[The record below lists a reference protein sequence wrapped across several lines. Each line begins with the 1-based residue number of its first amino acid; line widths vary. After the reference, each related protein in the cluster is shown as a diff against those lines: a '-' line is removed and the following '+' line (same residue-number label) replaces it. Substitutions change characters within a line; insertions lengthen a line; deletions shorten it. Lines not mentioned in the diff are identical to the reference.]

1 MKTVTKPSGFYGGLR
16 LNNSKGALIVEAE
29 TLKQKRIVF
38 VRDRNK
44 DSYKIFNK
52 LKKEYPNS
60 KVIDSSESSIDKN
73 ATDIVVIMTQYV
85 CHNSYWYAK
94 GSAKN
99 KDIPIIHCRYI
110 NTDRVL
116 DTILH
121 KYSYNNA
128 RSK

>member
-1 MKTVTKPSGFYGGLR
+1 MKEV
-16 LNNSKGALIVEAE
+16 LILDIEN
-29 TLKQKRIVF
+29 LKQKRIVF
-38 VRDRNK
+38 VRDKNK
-44 DSYKIFNK
+44 SSYKVFNK

-73 ATDIVVIMTQYV
+73 TTDIVVIMTQYV

-99 KDIPIIHCRYI
+99 KDIPVIHCRCI
-110 NTDRVL
+110 NPDRIL

-121 KYSYNNA
+121 KSSYNNA
-128 RSK
+128 RNK

>member
-1 MKTVTKPSGFYGGLR
+1 V
-16 LNNSKGALIVEAE
+16 LILDIEN
-29 TLKQKRIVF
+29 LKQKRIVF
-38 VRDRNK
+38 VRDKNK
-44 DSYKIFNK
+44 SSYKVFNK

-99 KDIPIIHCRYI
+99 KDIPVIHCRCI
-110 NTDRVL
+110 NPDRIL

-121 KYSYNNA
+121 KSSYNNA
-128 RSK
+128 RNK